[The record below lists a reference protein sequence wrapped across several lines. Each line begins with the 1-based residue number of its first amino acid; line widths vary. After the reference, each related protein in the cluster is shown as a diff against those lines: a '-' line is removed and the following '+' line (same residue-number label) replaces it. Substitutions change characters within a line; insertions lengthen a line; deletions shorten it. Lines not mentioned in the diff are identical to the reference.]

1 MSYLKVGGKI
11 FKNIGTDSQW
21 RQILKRVAISA
32 AILAVGVGGL
42 IGLSG
47 LKKPPAEAEIQ
58 EQSLRVE
65 VLNMTPRSIAV
76 TITGFGQ
83 VQALNSVNLSAQV
96 AGQVTAVHPRLEV
109 GETISRGERL
119 FEIDPRDYASAV
131 AQSRAEV
138 AQFTNAVMRLKTQA
152 AIDEE
157 RLKTIERNR
166 TLAKAEFDRIDDL
179 FTRHKVGTHSGMDR
193 AEQAYNATAD
203 QADQMAQA
211 VTLYP
216 IRIKE
221 ASASLAAAKAR
232 LARARANLDRCRVK
246 APFTGRLTLVSAEKG
261 QYVSPGPVLATLT
274 DDTILELQVP
284 LDSRD
289 VRRWIQFEDSGK
301 PSSGA
306 WFGNPRAVTCRIR
319 WTEDKQGHGWQG
331 KLHRVVAFDQKT
343 RTVTVAIR
351 IDTAAAQSEK
361 GVLPLVEGMFCI
373 AEIPGRELANAFQV
387 PREAV
392 SYKNTVYMAVDQRLK
407 TVTVQVARVDG
418 DFAYITS
425 GLKSGDAVITTR
437 LVDPLENTLLEVL
450 TNDES

>member
-65 VLNMTPRSIAV
+65 VLKMTPRSMAV

-109 GETISRGERL
+109 GEIISRGERL

-392 SYKNTVYMAVDQRLK
+392 SYQNTVYMAVDQRLK